1 MKVKRFMNKRLIQV
15 FSVCALLACAGC
27 SGEKVPPPP
36 KTQPELLLEIYDS
49 VRNQQYDAALR
60 KIQKLRGLDPTSV
73 TLPELENVVR
83 FNRLTAVVNAYMQM
97 GNFDE
102 ALAAL
107 QEYETRFGFTEATS
121 KAKEQLFYI
130 ASLDHLIAE
139 AKNARHSDRLAEILA
154 ELDKKTKNTALSPKI
169 RNFLQTCRSKQKELR
184 LREDF
189 LTRRELLLET
199 QDRFTRGDRRGAG
212 VLALIYSLNTP
223 DSPDSEALF
232 SAWETMSGKHKK

>member
-1 MKVKRFMNKRLIQV
+1 MKKRLIQL
-15 FSVCALLACAGC
+15 FSVCALLVCAGC

-36 KTQPELLLEIYDS
+36 KAQPELLLEIYDA
-49 VRNQQYDAALR
+49 VRQKQYDSALR
-60 KIQKLRGLDPTSV
+60 KIQKLRALDPTSV
-73 TLPELENVVR
+73 TLPELENAVR

-107 QEYETRFGFTEATS
+107 QEYEARNGFTEATS

-130 ASLDHLIAE
+130 ANLDHLISE
-139 AKNARHSDRLAEILA
+139 AKNARHSDSLAKILA

-169 RNFLQTCRSKQKELR
+169 RNFLLSCRSKQKELR

-189 LTRRELLLET
+189 LTRRELLLEA
-199 QDRFTRGDRRGAG
+199 QERIVRGDRRAAG
-212 VLALIYSLNTP
+212 VLALAYGLNAP

-232 SAWETMSGKHKK
+232 AAWESMSGEHKK

>member
-139 AKNARHSDRLAEILA
+139 AKNA
-154 ELDKKTKNTALSPKI
+154 PKI

-232 SAWETMSGKHKK
+232 PVWETMSGKHKK